1 MIPASCVCIRDG
13 EKHTI
18 KAEDLTLGDIIEV
31 KSGDIIPADIRI
43 LQEYKFKVDNSS
55 LTGESR

>member
-13 EKHTI
+13 GKQTI
-18 KAEDLTLGDIIEV
+18 KAEDLTIGDIIEV
-31 KSGDIIPADIRI
+31 KSGDIIPADLRI